1 MSIDITRL
9 SAKELD
15 ALINEAKKRKN
26 TLSRRKPIGVVR
38 QKLTQLAKAEGYTIA
53 ELFGGAP
60 AVRTSKPANG
70 APKARKT
77 TKGYKLGKVA
87 PKYRN
92 PANPTETWA
101 GRGKP
106 PRWLSAYLDQGRR
119 IEEFQITPQ

>member
-26 TLSRRKPIGVVR
+26 TLSKRKPIGVVR

-60 AVRTSKPANG
+60 AAKSSAKPAG
-70 APKARKT
+70 TRRSAASPGPSSSPSSAPSSC
-77 TKGYKLGKVA
+77 
-87 PKYRN
+87 
-92 PANPTETWA
+92 W
-101 GRGKP
+101 
-106 PRWLSAYLDQGRR
+106 
-119 IEEFQITPQ
+119 

>member
-26 TLSRRKPIGVVR
+26 TLSRRKSIGVVR

-92 PANPTETWA
+92 PANTEETWA

-106 PRWLSAYLDQGRR
+106 PRWLATYLDQGRQ
-119 IEEFQITPQ
+119 IDEFLIR

>member
-53 ELFGGAP
+53 ELFGGVPVTKSSA
-60 AVRTSKPANG
+60 KPAG
-70 APKARKT
+70 APSRARKT

-92 PANPTETWA
+92 PPNAEETWA

-106 PRWLSAYLDQGRR
+106 PRWLATYLDQGRQ
-119 IEEFQITPQ
+119 IDEFLIR

>member
-26 TLSRRKPIGVVR
+26 ALSRRKPIAVVR
-38 QKLTQLAKAEGYTIA
+38 SKLTQLAKAEGYTIA
-53 ELFGGAP
+53 ELFGGAGSGKEAAKAAP
-60 AVRTSKPANG
+60 AG
-70 APKARKT
+70 ARARKT

-92 PANPTETWA
+92 PANEAETWA

-106 PRWLSAYLDQGRR
+106 PRWLATYLDQGRQ
-119 IEEFQITPQ
+119 IEEFLIR

>member
-26 TLSRRKPIGVVR
+26 TLSKRKPIGVVR
-38 QKLTQLAKAEGYTIA
+38 QKLTQLAKAEGYTVA

-60 AVRTSKPANG
+60 ATKSSTKPAG
-70 APKARKT
+70 TAPRARKT

-92 PANPTETWA
+92 PANTEETWA

-106 PRWLSAYLDQGRR
+106 PRWLATYLDQGRQ
-119 IEEFQITPQ
+119 IDEFLIR

>member
-26 TLSRRKPIGVVR
+26 TLSRRKPVGVVR

-53 ELFGGAP
+53 ELFGEVPSA
-60 AVRTSKPANG
+60 KPAKAAG
-70 APKARKT
+70 ATPRARKT

-92 PANPTETWA
+92 PANTDETWA

-106 PRWLSAYLDQGRR
+106 PRWLATYLDQGRR
-119 IEEFQITPQ
+119 IEEFLIR

>member
-60 AVRTSKPANG
+60 AAKSSSKPAG
-70 APKARKT
+70 TAAMTRKT

-92 PANPTETWA
+92 PANAEETWA

-106 PRWLSAYLDQGRR
+106 PRWLATYLDQGRR
-119 IEEFQITPQ
+119 IDEFLIR

>member
-53 ELFGGAP
+53 ELFGGVPVTKSSA
-60 AVRTSKPANG
+60 KPAG
-70 APKARKT
+70 VPSSARKT

-92 PANPTETWA
+92 PANAEETWA

-106 PRWLSAYLDQGRR
+106 PRWLATYLDQGRQ
-119 IEEFQITPQ
+119 IDEFLIR

>member
-26 TLSRRKPIGVVR
+26 TLSKRKPIGVVR

-53 ELFGGAP
+53 ELFGDAGGTRAAAKTP
-60 AVRTSKPANG
+60 A

-92 PANPTETWA
+92 PANADETWA

-106 PRWLSAYLDQGRR
+106 PRWLATYLDQGRQ
-119 IEEFQITPQ
+119 IDEFLIR